1 MNKAVRIFAS
11 IGKDWEEI
19 LPHFLF
25 GTRNIS
31 NSVTGFSPAELVFG
45 EKIRTTLTLD
55 GNFNR
60 YYDQA
65 TELARTLYRLNMAEQ
80 TLSDKKLELFQRSS
94 ANAAERFEIKDFIIG
109 QEIFTYVDEP
119 PAGTVRREFIPWDG
133 PFPVLEV

>member
-1 MNKAVRIFAS
+1 MCAIYHIHLKLVAPYHPQANGMVERRFRDMNKAVRIFAS
-11 IGKDWEEI
+11 VG
-19 LPHFLF
+19 PHFLF
-25 GTRNIS
+25 GTRNMA

-80 TLSDKKLELFQRSS
+80 VLSDKKL
-94 ANAAERFEIKDFIIG
+94 
-109 QEIFTYVDEP
+109 
-119 PAGTVRREFIPWDG
+119 
-133 PFPVLEV
+133 